1 MNINVMDIKAYIGI
15 FVLSLALSGH
25 AFSDEIDLKQQCLDD
40 QTDAGVNLCRRAAR
54 SIASSEEALNNLG
67 KQLES
72 KMRYESAMVVYDIGS
87 QQFNHSK
94 LLLQSSIRNRAAS
107 RKQKN
112 TGGVISAQ
120 SITKTQSHQVDAES
134 ESKVKI
140 KTAVNLNTKTQSASM
155 KTKSINQT
163 PDNKTKIQSSGAN
176 PSALLPAGKAKSQL
190 SAADDCYQLQHQQA
204 LGACLIALDQAPD
217 NVGLHQRLGDVLK
230 SMGREK
236 AALKAHQVGL
246 KINNQNSR
254 LKQKVATPAA
264 LKKITKDANV
274 SASQILKPPQTKPN
288 QNKRLTSKFNSIV
301 SQQIELLDRLY
312 KQNTLSQDDYES
324 ELHSVL
330 SKAES
335 SPASS
340 NIELINAVKVD
351 RKNLKTF
358 ALGDYHALIIG
369 NNDYRAPEYP
379 DLQTAINDARKIGSI
394 LKNKYGFK
402 TQVLLDAD
410 RYGIMNAVSTL
421 RKSLKSDD
429 KLLIYYAGHG
439 VLDETTGQG
448 YWLPVDAEPENI
460 ANWISATDITDA
472 LTGINARHALVV
484 ADSCFSASLLRNV
497 NQPGL
502 DEQEALLNRLN
513 SKRSRTA
520 LTSGGLEPVQ
530 DDGGGI
536 HSVFANALITILDG
550 NDDLLEAGKLFI
562 QLRDKVILN
571 ADQTPQYAPIRKA
584 GHDGGDFIFVPTQIS
599 RLPGANQ
606 PG

>member
-1 MNINVMDIKAYIGI
+1 MNINVTDIKAYIGI
-15 FVLSLALSGH
+15 FVLTFILSGNV
-25 AFSDEIDLKQQCLDD
+25 FSDEADLKQQCLDD
-40 QTDAGVNLCRRAAR
+40 QTDTGIKLCRRAAR

-87 QQFNHSK
+87 QKFNHSK
-94 LLLQSSIRNRAAS
+94 SLLQSSIRNRAAW
-107 RKQKN
+107 RKQKYAN
-112 TGGVISAQ
+112 GDISSKQ
-120 SITKTQSHQVDAES
+120 TPQLITKTQSLEVDTALDTKVIVKTKAQS
-134 ESKVKI
+134 ISTKTKNTNKVSSSKTKKQSTESK
-140 KTAVNLNTKTQSASM
+140 
-155 KTKSINQT
+155 SIAQ
-163 PDNKTKIQSSGAN
+163 
-176 PSALLPAGKAKSQL
+176 LPTSKAKSQL
-190 SAADDCYQLQHQQA
+190 SATDDCYRFQHQQA
-204 LGACLIALDQAPD
+204 LGACLIALEQAP
-217 NVGLHQRLGDVLK
+217 NNAGLHERLGDVLK

-236 AALKAHQVGL
+236 TASKVYQVGL
-246 KINNQNSR
+246 KINNEISR
-254 LKQKVATPAA
+254 PKQKVITSAKV
-264 LKKITKDANV
+264 KKITKYTKVYANHNPKPQ
-274 SASQILKPPQTKPN
+274 QIKSL
-288 QNKRLTSKFNSIV
+288 QNERLTPNVNSIV
-301 SQQIELLDRLY
+301 SQQIELLDRLH
-312 KQNTLSQDDYES
+312 KQNILSQDDYEL
-324 ELHSVL
+324 ELRSVL
-330 SKAES
+330 SRAES
-335 SPASS
+335 FPTSS
-340 NIELINAVKVD
+340 NTTLINVSKVD

-358 ALGDYHALIIG
+358 AVGDYHALIIG
-369 NNDYRAPEYP
+369 NNDYRTPDYP
-379 DLQTAINDARKIGSI
+379 DLLTAINDAKKIGSL

-410 RYGIMNAVSTL
+410 RYSIMNAVSIL
-421 RKSLKSDD
+421 RKSLKPDD
-429 KLLIYYAGHG
+429 KLLVYYAGHG

-484 ADSCFSASLLRNV
+484 ADSCFSASLLRSV

-513 SKRSRTA
+513 SKRSRTV

-536 HSVFANALITILDG
+536 HSVFAKALITILEN

-599 RLPGANQ
+599 RSPSVNQ